1 MDLMEKNIEIG
12 TAPMFRRMFPNAGCP
27 RNIKIWALSLTILLC
42 SAVAFSQSDVELKMQ
57 LLTADQIAEV
67 TLDIEPVLDWIKKV
81 YDEVENYLKNEE
93 GDKEVLIIITLHKDK
108 EPTIDIGARPGI
120 EKSSIDSLSANISK
134 HEAPKTKITDYSFA
148 IIASINDG
156 CSEAIDYSPP
166 VSLPKY
172 KEYLNYKELDLS
184 GKKDAM
190 QTWIKDEVIP
200 VIMYYETIVDP
211 MFEGVL
217 SVGEILKQEKYNNS
231 EIDNLTDNHP
241 DYWRAVMEMSPGNQL
256 IPFTKVCMHIA
267 KGEFDKAT
275 RLLFAVNLFSDK
287 STLPAI
293 FHDEISAKL
302 GLLMED
308 LDLAIN
314 EGITLHDNG
323 KYKEAVA
330 HYENLLK
337 IFPKSAWLNY
347 ELYYSKTAE
356 MNLDESDAEWDR
368 AKEIIYSCDPMY
380 YMDVRARSGKEG
392 YLLFRRREVNSLFQS
407 EDSLKADFVRYAD
420 IALDLENYGFA
431 AQLYWLILNY
441 FSEEDYNNRNILA
454 HYLYCLDKLGD
465 KVSINNF
472 QGDFPK
478 EFENI
483 ENERRKIMEESP
495 VYNAFERDSA
505 HISSRREQ

>member
-1 MDLMEKNIEIG
+1 MG
-12 TAPMFRRMFPNAGCP
+12 AVPQ
-27 RNIKIWALSLTILLC
+27 KICTMKKIVLTFLL
-42 SAVAFSQSDVELKMQ
+42 AFSTTLLFCQSDVELQMQ

-67 TLDIEPVLDWIKKV
+67 TLDIEPVLDWVKKV
-81 YDEVENYLKNEE
+81 YDEIENNLKNEE

-120 EKSSIDSLSANISK
+120 EKSSIDTLLAGISK
-134 HEAPKTKITDYSFA
+134 HEAPRTKITDYSFA
-148 IIASINDG
+148 IIASLNDG
-156 CSEAIDYSPP
+156 CSEEIDYTPP
-166 VSLPKY
+166 VTLPKY
-172 KEYLNYKELDLS
+172 KEYLKYKELDLQ
-184 GKKDAM
+184 GKNNAL
-190 QTWIKDEVIP
+190 QNWIQDEVLP
-200 VIMYYETIVDP
+200 VIMYYETTVDP
-211 MFEGVL
+211 VFEGVL
-217 SVGEILKQEKYNNS
+217 SVGEILKQGKYNNS
-231 EIDNLTDNHP
+231 EIDNLTVNNP
-241 DYWRAVMEMSPGNQL
+241 DYWRAIMEMSRGNQL

-275 RLLFAVNLFSDK
+275 RLLFAINLFSDK

-302 GLLMED
+302 NLLAED
-308 LDLAIN
+308 LNLAIN
-314 EGITLHDNG
+314 EGIALHDNG

-330 HYENLLK
+330 LYENLLK

-356 MNLDESDAEWDR
+356 MKVDESDLEWDR
-368 AKEIIYSCDPMY
+368 TRNIVYACDPMY

-392 YLLFRRREVNSLFQS
+392 YLLFRRREVNTLFQS
-407 EDSLKADFVRYAD
+407 EDSLKADFIKYAD
-420 IALDLENYGFA
+420 IALDLGNYGFA

-454 HYLYCLDKLGD
+454 HYLYCLDKLD
-465 KVSINNF
+465 NKESIKNF

-495 VYNAFERDSA
+495 VYNAF
-505 HISSRREQ
+505 